1 MMKRPLL
8 ERRWIRP
15 AVAWALLF
23 VLSLPLDGPVYRLL
37 YAPQTRHTDWAHVL
51 RQLGYLP
58 TWLIVGLLFWL
69 ADAADP
75 PRPRGIAAAP
85 PHRRAHHRAGL
96 VVLAAVAGG
105 LAANVL
111 KPLLG
116 RLRPDA
122 DGVVAFASRPEFL
135 WAHDT
140 GHGFGLPSGHTTLA
154 FAACTMVALLVPA
167 WRWVMFA
174 LAAGCGLMRLLA
186 GAHALSDVVAGAG
199 LGMAVAWGL
208 YVLGEG
214 PRRGPGGGLI
224 PRG

>member
-8 ERRWIRP
+8 ERRWVRP
-15 AVAWALLF
+15 AAVWALLF
-23 VLSLPLDGPVYRLL
+23 MVSLPLDGPVYRLL
-37 YAPQTRHTDWAHVL
+37 YAPGTRDADWAHVF

-58 TWLIVGLLFWL
+58 TWLIVALLFWL

-75 PRPRGIAAAP
+75 PRPVVRPA
-85 PHRRAHHRAGL
+85 AGL
-96 VVLAAVAGG
+96 VVLAAISGG

-122 DGVVAFASRPEFL
+122 DGVVVFASRPEFL
-135 WAHDT
+135 WAHD
-140 GHGFGLPSGHTTLA
+140 GGVGFGLPSGHTTLA
-154 FAACTMVALLVPA
+154 FAACTMVGLLVPA

-174 LAAGCGLMRLLA
+174 LAAGCGLTRLLA

-199 LGMAVAWGL
+199 LGMAIAWGL
-208 YVLGEG
+208 YALGEG